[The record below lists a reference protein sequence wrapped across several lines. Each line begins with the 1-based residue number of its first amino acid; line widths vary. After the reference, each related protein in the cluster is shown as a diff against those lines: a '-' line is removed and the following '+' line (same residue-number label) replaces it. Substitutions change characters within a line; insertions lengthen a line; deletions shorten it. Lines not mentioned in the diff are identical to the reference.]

1 MEKKKNVSPSVD
13 EAKLRIELYNELSAE
28 LSDLSLEETRIVLEE
43 MEKYV
48 KLIVSN
54 VNMERRLFLVYSEC
68 VDIVFDYFYKI
79 GQLSPDNDSFDPEIR
94 KHINDVL
101 ITIKNDHDA
110 DWTDSTDGVR
120 QAGA

>member
-1 MEKKKNVSPSVD
+1 MEKKKNISPSVE
-13 EAKLRIELYNELSAE
+13 EAKLCIGLYNELSAK
-28 LSDLSLEETRIVLEE
+28 LSDLSLEETHIVLEE

-54 VNMERRLFLVYSEC
+54 VNMERRLFLVYAEC
-68 VDIVFDYFYKI
+68 VDIMFEYFHKA

-94 KHINDVL
+94 KHINDIF

-110 DWTDSTDGVR
+110 D
-120 QAGA
+120 

>member
-1 MEKKKNVSPSVD
+1 MSKKKNISPSVE
-13 EAKLRIELYNELSAE
+13 EAKLRIDLYNELSAE

-54 VNMERRLFLVYSEC
+54 VNMERRLFLVYTEC
-68 VDIVFDYFYKI
+68 VDIMFEYFHKA

-94 KHINDVL
+94 KHINDIF

-110 DWTDSTDGVR
+110 D
-120 QAGA
+120 

>member
-13 EAKLRIELYNELSAE
+13 EAKLRIKLYNDLSAK
-28 LSDLSLEETRIVLEE
+28 LSGLSHEEKRIVLEE

-54 VNMERRLFLVYSEC
+54 VNMERRLFLMYTEC
-68 VDIVFDYFYKI
+68 VDIMFEYFHKA

-94 KHINDVL
+94 KRIDDIF
-101 ITIKNDHDA
+101 ITLA
-110 DWTDSTDGVR
+110 TD
-120 QAGA
+120 

>member
-13 EAKLRIELYNELSAE
+13 EAKLRIELYNELSAK
-28 LSDLSLEETRIVLEE
+28 LSARTRRRALIVNE

-79 GQLSPDNDSFDPEIR
+79 GQLSPDNDSFDPDIR
-94 KHINDVL
+94 KHIDDVL
-101 ITIKNDHDA
+101 ITIANEHDA
-110 DWTDSTDGVR
+110 S
-120 QAGA
+120 